1 MYLPTGLTSATA
13 PLSVGVD
20 PVNIL
25 KQRIEDVL
33 TTNKVS
39 VKRAFRLSLHNISDE
54 LLQVGIIARSV
65 QEEPTYDK
73 IIDSFLAGIA
83 LIHNQDDLKRECNKF
98 LIALSRVGGP
108 VVHAVTL
115 LREEWGIE
123 MQN

>member
-1 MYLPTGLTSATA
+1 MS
-13 PLSVGVD
+13 VD
-20 PVNIL
+20 PINSL

-39 VKRAFRLSLHNISDE
+39 LKRAFQSSLHNISDR
-54 LLQVGIIARSV
+54 LFQDGIIARSV
-65 QEEPTYDK
+65 QELTYEK
-73 IIDSFLAGIA
+73 IIDSFLAGIH
-83 LIHNQDDLKRECNKF
+83 LMRSQDDLKRECNKF
-98 LIALSRVGGP
+98 LLALSRVGGP

>member
-1 MYLPTGLTSATA
+1 M
-13 PLSVGVD
+13 GVN

-25 KQRIEDVL
+25 KRRIKDVL

-39 VKRAFRLSLHNISDE
+39 LKRAFQLSLPNISDE
-54 LLQVGIIARSV
+54 LHQVGIIARSV
-65 QEEPTYDK
+65 QEEPTYEK
-73 IIDSFLAGIA
+73 IIGSFLAGID
-83 LIHNQDDLKRECNKF
+83 LMHNQDDLKRECNKF
-98 LIALSRVGGP
+98 LLALSQVGGP